1 MRSSQADIVVTAA
14 VAVLAVDT
22 AIAPSPVWATAVVG
36 FALFVS
42 CGYLLG
48 EVLFGTRISGLE
60 RVAVCG
66 GLALVVPVLG
76 GLVLYFSGV
85 LLHRAA
91 WLGLMVGVTLICD
104 LVLYVRRRAGLAEP
118 FEMPHVAWRGSPW
131 HVVAF
136 GVAVLLAAGALAVAE
151 EGVAHQSKPRFTQLW
166 LLPERDDASV
176 GSLGVTNDQGA
187 ATQYRLVLLR
197 RGKVSDTWNFTLSDG
212 QTWTRSVQLTGK
224 YTITAN
230 LYRLPDVT
238 QPYRHVNTAIGT
250 ASGA

>member
-1 MRSSQADIVVTAA
+1 MRSSQADVVVTAA
-14 VAVLAVDT
+14 VAVLAIDT
-22 AIAPSPVWATAVVG
+22 AVAPSPVWATAVVG

-48 EVLFGTRISGLE
+48 QVLFGTRISGLE
-60 RVAVCG
+60 RVVVCG
-66 GLALVVPVLG
+66 GLALAVPVLG
-76 GLVLYFSGV
+76 GLALYFSGI
-85 LLHRAA
+85 LLNRES
-91 WLGLMVGVTLICD
+91 WLVLMVGITLVCD

-118 FEMPHVAWRGSPW
+118 YEMPHVTWRGSRW

-136 GVAVLLAAGALAVAE
+136 GVAVLLVAGALAVAE

-166 LLPERDDASV
+166 LSPERDNSAV

-197 RGKVSDTWNFTLSDG
+197 RGKVSDTWNFTLADG
-212 QTWTRSVQLTGK
+212 QTWTRSVQLTSK

-230 LYRLPDVT
+230 LYRMPDLT
-238 QPYRHVNTAIGT
+238 QPYRYVNTET
-250 ASGA
+250 TVPGA